1 MKKVYSL
8 LSFSAGGLIVKR
20 SYRRFFI
27 GLIALCAVSF
37 SGCDA
42 LDKEPHTLVPQNYF
56 NTDKEREAFLLGV
69 YAPLMHE
76 HFYGGDYLTYDC
88 GGDDLSFYQRSTPVT
103 SMLCAN
109 TNSGD
114 LYLSRLWQLLY
125 QGANRAN
132 VLLEN
137 SDPASRYYAEAL
149 FLRAYYYFILVQG
162 WGDVPLRLTSTKDVY
177 NLNEGRT
184 PKQDIY
190 DVIVRDIELAIPY
203 LNDFDQNATPE
214 FISKTAAAGILAR
227 IWLFRAG
234 ECYRD
239 NQTPDEEFRQHCF
252 SEAKRW
258 ALYVKDSNIHDLVA
272 DYSRVFIDLAE
283 DKYNSTGVKESMWEI
298 PEAGNRTTTEAAA
311 GRLGNSIGWGLND
324 SQIGI
329 SLHQDELGLANPG
342 FSYNFIFASSK
353 LYDLYEIEG
362 DTARGDWNIAPY
374 TYMTGTVGGVK
385 SVTGRKF
392 WYGKFPR
399 DGENNPLPAP
409 DGYTYTEERE
419 DVSRLNHTR
428 CSAKYRR
435 EYETVSPKNKNYTP
449 INSPLLRYS
458 DVLLMLA
465 EAENELN
472 GPTDLALGCLNK
484 VRQRAHIDTYGA
496 TDKDSFRKL
505 IKDERA
511 MELCFEYGSRRWDLI
526 RWGDYLKAMRN
537 MESLVYAPGW
547 GAAYQY
553 AAAYYRVT
561 SAYVYFPIPDSETAV
576 NSAITTQNP
585 GW

>member
-203 LNDFDQNATPE
+203 LNDFDEDTMARAIHPRIEGCGYAFREAVTR
-214 FISKTAAAGILAR
+214 KGIDFHHYDRQLPRTEGDGWKVTGEVASAR
-227 IWLFRAG
+227 IL
-234 ECYRD
+234 
-239 NQTPDEEFRQHCF
+239 
-252 SEAKRW
+252 SE
-258 ALYVKDSNIHDLVA
+258 
-272 DYSRVFIDLAE
+272 SR
-283 DKYNSTGVKESMWEI
+283 K
-298 PEAGNRTTTEAAA
+298 P
-311 GRLGNSIGWGLND
+311 
-324 SQIGI
+324 
-329 SLHQDELGLANPG
+329 
-342 FSYNFIFASSK
+342 
-353 LYDLYEIEG
+353 
-362 DTARGDWNIAPY
+362 
-374 TYMTGTVGGVK
+374 
-385 SVTGRKF
+385 
-392 WYGKFPR
+392 
-399 DGENNPLPAP
+399 
-409 DGYTYTEERE
+409 
-419 DVSRLNHTR
+419 
-428 CSAKYRR
+428 
-435 EYETVSPKNKNYTP
+435 
-449 INSPLLRYS
+449 
-458 DVLLMLA
+458 
-465 EAENELN
+465 
-472 GPTDLALGCLNK
+472 
-484 VRQRAHIDTYGA
+484 
-496 TDKDSFRKL
+496 
-505 IKDERA
+505 
-511 MELCFEYGSRRWDLI
+511 
-526 RWGDYLKAMRN
+526 
-537 MESLVYAPGW
+537 
-547 GAAYQY
+547 
-553 AAAYYRVT
+553 
-561 SAYVYFPIPDSETAV
+561 
-576 NSAITTQNP
+576 
-585 GW
+585 